1 MTKSSNVLRFQD
13 SDEHDPKQSA
23 TGAVH
28 LLLVDDD
35 RLVLATLKQG
45 LSKMGYTVT
54 TCDNG
59 QDALEFYSSSP
70 PDLVVLDVRMPGMNG
85 LETARAMLES
95 AYRPILMLSAHDDQA
110 IVKEAVTMGV
120 AGYLVKPIEANQMA
134 PSIEA
139 ALARFAEVNALIA
152 NHEKL
157 SRQASLN
164 QAAADISLAID
175 IEKTMQCILLGGLR
189 MANAEAGGIAFYD
202 QRSGGFKHWVFEGL
216 PEDFV
221 SRITQDLSNFCMDVN
236 GAAMRDHRDPLTAPF
251 LALGS
256 LMQGRGVRASICLP
270 IVFNDIRLGV
280 MLLYSRNRDAFP
292 PEQCE
297 LLNTYVRLSAKALD
311 NARLYDEMA
320 ELARTDDLTGLA
332 NRRLAEERLQQEF
345 LCARRYAHQFSVVLL
360 DIDFFKRINDTHGHA
375 AGDDVL
381 KGFSRLLAYEIR
393 DVDIAARYGGDEFM
407 LILPHTD
414 SAGAMLLADR
424 LRHVISQAPFGLPE
438 SCMINITVSGGVVS
452 YASDM
457 AVLSRMVARADQA
470 LYAAKRNGRNR
481 VLLYD
486 RI

>member
-1 MTKSSNVLRFQD
+1 MTAENSK
-13 SDEHDPKQSA
+13 
-23 TGAVH
+23 VH

-59 QDALEFYSSSP
+59 PDALESYRNNP
-70 PDLVVLDVRMPGMNG
+70 PDLVVLDVRMPGMSG

-95 AYRPILMLSAHDDQA
+95 AYRPILMLSAYDDQA

-139 ALARFAEVNALIA
+139 ALARFAEVNALIT

-164 QAAADISLAID
+164 QAAADLSSAID
-175 IEKTMQCILLGGLR
+175 IEKTLQCILLGGIRL
-189 MANAEAGGIAFYD
+189 ANAEAGGIAFYD
-202 QRSGGFKHWVFEGL
+202 QRNGCFKHWMFEGL

-221 SRITQDLSNFCMDVN
+221 SRITQDLNNLVGSIDD
-236 GAAMRDHRDPLTAPF
+236 AAFRSHRDPRDPLTVPF

-256 LMQGRGVRASICLP
+256 LMQGRGVRASIYLP
-270 IVFNDIRLGV
+270 IVFNDVRLGV

-292 PEQCE
+292 AEQCE
-297 LLNTYVRLSAKALD
+297 LLNTYVCLSAKALD
-311 NARLYDEMA
+311 NARLYAEMA
-320 ELARTDDLTGLA
+320 ELARTDCLTGLA
-332 NRRLAEERLQQEF
+332 NRRLAEERLQHEF
-345 LCARRYAHQFSVVLL
+345 LCARRYAHQFSAILL
-360 DIDFFKRINDTHGHA
+360 DIDFFKRINDTYGHA
-375 AGDDVL
+375 AGDDVI
-381 KGFSRLLAYEIR
+381 KGFSRILAYEIR

-407 LILPHTD
+407 LILPHTN

-424 LRHVISQAPFGLPE
+424 LRHTISQAPLSLPE
-438 SCMINITVSGGVVS
+438 GGVLNITVSGGVVS

-457 AVLSRMVARADQA
+457 AISSEMVARADRT

-481 VLLYD
+481 ILLYD

>member
-1 MTKSSNVLRFQD
+1 MIAEARNMTEEKPRESI
-13 SDEHDPKQSA
+13 
-23 TGAVH
+23 
-28 LLLVDDD
+28 LLVDDD

-59 QDALEFYSSSP
+59 QDALALYGSNP
-70 PDLVVLDVRMPGMNG
+70 PDLVVLDVRMPGMSG

-139 ALARFAEVNALIA
+139 ALARFAEVNALIVNREELTRQA
-152 NHEKL
+152 RL
-157 SRQASLN
+157 SRVTIDLS
-164 QAAADISLAID
+164 SAID
-175 IEKTMQCILLGGLR
+175 IEKTLQCILLGGINL
-189 MANAEAGGIAFYD
+189 ANAESGIIAFYD
-202 QRSGGFKHWVFEGL
+202 QRNNSFRHWVFEGL
-216 PEDFV
+216 SGDFV
-221 SRITQDLSNFCMDVN
+221 DRIMQDLSGHPWVMDSAESC
-236 GAAMRDHRDPLTAPF
+236 GQHEPLTAPA

-256 LMQGRGVRASICLP
+256 LMRERGARSSICLP
-270 IVFNDIRLGV
+270 IVFNDIPLGT
-280 MLLYSRNRDAFP
+280 MLLYSRNSNAFP

-311 NARLYDEMA
+311 NARLYAEMA
-320 ELARTDDLTGLA
+320 KLACTDDLTGLA
-332 NRRLAEERLQQEF
+332 NRRHVEERLQQEF
-345 LCARRYAHQFSVVLL
+345 LRARRYACRFSVILL

-375 AGDDVL
+375 AGDSVL
-381 KGFSRLLAYEIR
+381 KDFSRILARGIR
-393 DVDIAARYGGDEFM
+393 DVDVAARWGGDEFM

-414 SAGAMLLADR
+414 GAGAMLLAER
-424 LRHVISQAPFGLPE
+424 LRSAVSQLSLGLPANDT
-438 SCMINITVSGGVVS
+438 INITMSGGIAT

-457 AVLSRMVARADQA
+457 AGCPDMIARADRA
-470 LYAAKRNGRNR
+470 LYAAKGDGRNR